1 MKTSKEAT
9 TRGPRRRLLCASLL
23 LAAVAGCS
31 TGPNHLR
38 PLRSI
43 AFGSCINTNS
53 HPMLERALETP
64 FDLFILLGDNIYA
77 DTTNMT
83 VMGRKYGSLKQSAF
97 FKRLRQKAPL
107 LATWDDH
114 DFGAND
120 AG

>member
-1 MKTSKEAT
+1 MATSKKAT
-9 TRGPRRRLLCASLL
+9 RRRPRRGLLCAAILF
-23 LAAVAGCS
+23 AAVAGCS
-31 TGPNHLR
+31 TGPSHSR

-43 AFGSCINTNS
+43 AFGSCINTNT
-53 HPMLERALETP
+53 HPMLERALQVP

-83 VMGRKYGSLKQSAF
+83 VMGRKYGALKQSAF

-114 DFGAND
+114 D
-120 AG
+120 